1 MNPLSTTHSPDAGL
15 GGASAPAPAPAS
27 EGGPPPTTA
36 MRKGGRAQGLALM
49 GILAMPTL
57 ALAALVPSL
66 PQLFQQFSSVPN
78 FQLLVPMIITVPSL
92 CVALFSGFMGAIADR
107 WGRRKLLLVSL
118 FAFALLGLA
127 PMMFDSLLL
136 IVASR
141 VIVGLAEAAILTVGN
156 ALMGDYFEGE
166 DRQKWL
172 GYQNMFAPLIGSAI
186 LLSGGFLAGMHWR
199 YPFLLYLSGFAV
211 FALAW
216 AVCWEPVKAAAS
228 ASSSTQQPVAAPFP
242 WRISLLVCG
251 VTVLFSLV
259 FFVQAVQHGRIFS
272 DMGVSSPERISVL
285 ATIASLG
292 TVIGG
297 YLFKRYA
304 NVAVTRWMAILL
316 VFYGVS
322 YIGVAWAPNL
332 NFGLPLDALGQVGGG
347 LMLPVLVTWALQHYG
362 FEHRGRGMGLWGGAF
377 FLGQFISA
385 PIVTLIGSFGLSFL
399 GSVAVIGAVCL
410 VMAAV
415 LAIKSMKEK

>member
-1 MNPLSTTHSPDAGL
+1 MNPLQSTEVVTAAADIAAAADQSAG
-15 GGASAPAPAPAS
+15 AVRPA
-27 EGGPPPTTA
+27 
-36 MRKGGRAQGLALM
+36 GRAQGLALM
-49 GILAMPTL
+49 AILAMPTL

-66 PQLFQQFSSVPN
+66 PQLFKQFSSVPN

-127 PMMFDSLLL
+127 PMLFDSLLL

-141 VIVGLAEAAILTVGN
+141 VVVGLAEAAILTVGN

-166 DRQKWL
+166 QRQKWL

-186 LLSGGFLAGMHWR
+186 LLSGGFLAGLHWR
-199 YPFLLYLSGFAV
+199 YPFLLYLSGFGV
-211 FALAW
+211 LALAA
-216 AVCWEPVKAAAS
+216 AVCWEPRRQAAS
-228 ASSSTQQPVAAPFP
+228 AQQAATRFP
-242 WRISLLVCG
+242 WRVSLLVCG

-259 FFVQAVQHGRIFS
+259 FFVQAVQHGRIFG
-272 DMGVSSPERISVL
+272 DMGVASPERISVL

-292 TVIGG
+292 TVVGG

-304 NVAVTRWMAILL
+304 HVRIGSWMAIVL

-322 YIGVAWAPNL
+322 YIGVAWAPSL
-332 NFGLPLDALGQVGGG
+332 ATGLPLDALGQVGGG

-377 FLGQFISA
+377 FLGQFLS
-385 PIVTLIGSFGLSFL
+385 PPLVTLIGGAGLSFL
-399 GSVAVIGAVCL
+399 GSVAAVGAVCL
-410 VMAAV
+410 TAAAV
-415 LAIKSMKEK
+415 LVITQSKEK